1 MRNASAS
8 EARQHRPRCRRSTAR
23 IPTRR
28 VGQIGR
34 ATTRRPARCV
44 PLVSVS
50 ISWCHRGRD
59 GRPDSRRSR
68 DGGLTAY
75 KARKSCMDVHD
86 LRVRPRRGRANA
98 GLSYEASKI
107 ADERGDDA
115 RKEEDGDERIRELQ
129 EPLDEVRALPFF
141 GAGSLGPYGTSRRAA
156 SAEVRPALDGSV
168 AITSH
173 AGWGGPAFGRRRRSI
188 SSRRRR
194 SGGRSDDR
202 RSPPRRSSDP
212 GRDRVWPRSG
222 RTGASPS
229 RARR

>member
-1 MRNASAS
+1 MSPFNGA
-8 EARQHRPRCRRSTAR
+8 H
-23 IPTRR
+23 
-28 VGQIGR
+28 
-34 ATTRRPARCV
+34 
-44 PLVSVS
+44 
-50 ISWCHRGRD
+50 
-59 GRPDSRRSR
+59 PDSPSR
-68 DGGLTAY
+68 ANRARHDEAPSTMRASGFSLDLVVPPWVRWATRLPAFSRWRAHCISV
-75 KARKSCMDVHD
+75 ARKSCMDVHD

-129 EPLDEVRALPFF
+129 EPLDEVRALYFF
-141 GAGSLGPYGTSRRAA
+141 GGVA

-173 AGWGGPAFGRRRRSI
+173 AGRGGPAFGRRRRSI

-212 GRDRVWPRSG
+212 GRDRVWSRSG